1 MTIETLRGRYRLHRF
16 PPRQRAVT
24 GEPLTTSISAADYQR
39 QLMDGFQE
47 GLQKGFAQGMTEG
60 QEQGFSEGHQQGF
73 AEGRRQGYTE
83 GSLAGQQ
90 EGRKQFVEAAQPL
103 EAITG
108 KVNDFLAHI
117 ERKQRE
123 DLLQLVEKVTRQV
136 IRCELALQPTQLLAL
151 VEEALAA
158 FPAMPETLQVMLS
171 TEEFNRLRDAVPEK
185 VSEWGLTPSPDLPPG
200 ECRVITDKSELD
212 IGCEHRLEQC
222 MTALKETLTPESFSA
237 FDNALRSLESIPLAR
252 VAGRLVRLN
261 GILLESVGCPLMTGQ
276 LCRIESANHTLIDA
290 QAVGFNRDITYLMP
304 FKQPVG
310 LMAGARVFPEEK
322 AHDILIGE
330 SCLGRVVNGLGEPL
344 DGKGRLNGNDL
355 LPPLPPSVNPLTR
368 RSVDEP
374 LDVGVKAINGLL
386 TIGKGQR
393 VGLMAGSGVGKS
405 VLLGMITRQTKAD
418 IVVVGLIGERGREVK
433 EFIDHSLGADG
444 LAKSIVVVAPADE
457 SPLMRLKATE
467 LCHSIAAWFRDR
479 GHHVLLLVDSLT
491 RYAMAQREIALSL
504 GEPPATKGYPPSA
517 FGMIPKLVE
526 SAGNSESAGSMTA
539 IYTVLAEGDDQQDPI
554 VDCARAV
561 LDGHIVLTRKLAE
574 AGHYPA
580 IDIGQSISRC
590 MNQVTSLEHQQSA
603 RALKQNYAAYM
614 EIKPLIPLGGYVA
627 GADASVDKAVKM
639 FPAIERFLRQEMRE
653 PASLELVQSR
663 LQILFPGVKKAEQ

>member
-1 MTIETLRGRYRLHRF
+1 M
-16 PPRQRAVT
+16 
-24 GEPLTTSISAADYQR
+24 SD
-39 QLMDGFQE
+39 
-47 GLQKGFAQGMTEG
+47 
-60 QEQGFSEGHQQGF
+60 
-73 AEGRRQGYTE
+73 
-83 GSLAGQQ
+83 
-90 EGRKQFVEAAQPL
+90 
-103 EAITG
+103 
-108 KVNDFLAHI
+108 
-117 ERKQRE
+117 
-123 DLLQLVEKVTRQV
+123 
-136 IRCELALQPTQLLAL
+136 
-151 VEEALAA
+151 
-158 FPAMPETLQVMLS
+158 
-171 TEEFNRLRDAVPEK
+171 
-185 VSEWGLTPSPDLPPG
+185 
-200 ECRVITDKSELD
+200 
-212 IGCEHRLEQC
+212 
-222 MTALKETLTPESFSA
+222 FSA

-627 GADASVDKAVKM
+627 GADASVDK
-639 FPAIERFLRQEMRE
+639 
-653 PASLELVQSR
+653 
-663 LQILFPGVKKAEQ
+663 

>member
-1 MTIETLRGRYRLHRF
+1 M
-16 PPRQRAVT
+16 
-24 GEPLTTSISAADYQR
+24 SD
-39 QLMDGFQE
+39 
-47 GLQKGFAQGMTEG
+47 
-60 QEQGFSEGHQQGF
+60 
-73 AEGRRQGYTE
+73 
-83 GSLAGQQ
+83 
-90 EGRKQFVEAAQPL
+90 
-103 EAITG
+103 
-108 KVNDFLAHI
+108 
-117 ERKQRE
+117 
-123 DLLQLVEKVTRQV
+123 
-136 IRCELALQPTQLLAL
+136 
-151 VEEALAA
+151 
-158 FPAMPETLQVMLS
+158 
-171 TEEFNRLRDAVPEK
+171 
-185 VSEWGLTPSPDLPPG
+185 
-200 ECRVITDKSELD
+200 
-212 IGCEHRLEQC
+212 
-222 MTALKETLTPESFSA
+222 FSA

-330 SCLGRVVNGLGEPL
+330 SWLGRVVNGLGEPL

-663 LQILFPGVKKAEQ
+663 LQILFPNAKKAEGQ